1 MTAPSIV
8 HGPPL
13 YEEEGLGELTL
24 TGWFRTVCEQG
35 GEAEALVWY
44 DGGLANGRRVSW
56 TYAELWDHA
65 NAVARALVASGIG
78 KGERVAVLMT
88 NRPEYLSATFGT
100 LLAGGVASALS
111 TFSTPAELE
120 HLLQASGV
128 SLLLL
133 ERRVL
138 KKDFAEM
145 VAGFDPAGL
154 PFVRQIASIGGGAC
168 QDWEAFLARGA
179 DVPEA
184 QIAARAASTTPAD
197 PALLYFSS
205 GSTARPKGIL
215 SAHRGVALQLWRW
228 PHWYQAKPGELRV
241 WPANGFSWA
250 GNFGMCLGG
259 ALTSG
264 GSIVLQSVFD
274 PEEALALMEREKVT
288 FLNAWPHQ
296 WGQLMAAKN
305 WLSVDLSAM
314 VYLDAKSPLAAHPT
328 IDVTWREPY
337 AAYGNTETFTLS
349 STFPA
354 NTPEDVIG
362 GSHGVPCPG
371 NTFKIV
377 DPLTGETVAMG
388 ERGELCVKGPTLML
402 GYLGIPLD
410 ETLDDEGFLRT
421 GDGGWFD
428 PKRRLH
434 WEGRLNDIV
443 KTRGANVSP
452 VEVDTVLKTV
462 PGVQAVQSVGVP
474 DDLLGELLVACIVP
488 HAGADLTEAGVQA
501 FAKQVLASYKVPRRV
516 LFFAEED
523 LELTGSS
530 KIKTA
535 DLRKLAAA
543 KLEAEA

>member
-1 MTAPSIV
+1 M
-8 HGPPL
+8 
-13 YEEEGLGELTL
+13 
-24 TGWFRTVCEQG
+24 CEQG
-35 GEAEALVWY
+35 GGAEALVWY
-44 DGGLANGRRVSW
+44 DGGLASGQRVSW
-56 TYAELWDHA
+56 SYAELWDRS
-65 NAVARALVASGIG
+65 NAVARSLVACGIG
-78 KGERVAVLMT
+78 KGERVGVLMT
-88 NRPEYLSATFGT
+88 NRPEFLSAVFGT
-100 LLAGGVASALS
+100 LLAGGVAAVLS
-111 TFSTPAELE
+111 TFSTPTELE

-128 SLLLL
+128 SVLLL

-138 KKDFAEM
+138 KKDFAEI

-154 PFVRQIASIGGGAC
+154 PFLRHTASVGGAG
-168 QDWEAFLARGA
+168 DKRWDAFLARGA
-179 DVPEA
+179 DVPQA
-184 QIAARAASTTPAD
+184 QVDARAAATTPAD
-197 PALLYFSS
+197 PAMLYFSS

-215 SAHRGVALQLWRW
+215 SAHRAVALQLWRW
-228 PHWYQAKPGELRV
+228 PRWYAAKPGTLRV
-241 WPANGFSWA
+241 WPANGLSWA

-259 ALTSG
+259 ALTGG

-274 PEEALALMEREKVT
+274 PEAALALMEREKVT

-296 WGQLMAAKN
+296 WGQLIAARN
-305 WLSVDLSAM
+305 WLEVDLSAM

-328 IDVTWREPY
+328 IAVTWREPY

-349 STFPA
+349 SAFPA
-354 NTPEDVIG
+354 NTPEDLIG
-362 GSHGVPCPG
+362 GSHGVPCHG

-377 DPLTGETVAMG
+377 DPLTGATVALG

-428 PKRRLH
+428 PEGRLH

-443 KTRGANVSP
+443 KTGGANVSP

-462 PGVQAVQSVGVP
+462 PGVQAVQTVGVP

-488 HAGADLTEAGVQA
+488 HDGADLTEAGVQA
-501 FAKQVLASYKVPRRV
+501 FARQVLASYKVPRRV
-516 LFFAEED
+516 LFFAEAD

-530 KIKTA
+530 KIKSA
-535 DLRKLAAA
+535 DLRKLASAR
-543 KLEAEA
+543 LETAG